1 MIPLLRRQQGWRVPR
16 RVGTREQGP
25 SPPHLRPL
33 YHEGEPENAPG
44 GGLVVGVVR
53 HHLRSAAIRLRSA
66 WLQIFQTAVAA
77 CLAWFVAVLI
87 LGVDRPTFAPIA
99 AVISLGLAVGERGRR
114 AVELTLGV
122 AFGVALADLL
132 VSVVG
137 VGAVQAGAVVVLAM
151 GLAVFLGGG
160 EVGVKEAAISA
171 LIIMITF
178 RSSQAGIPIE
188 RFLEALIGGG
198 TALLVN
204 ALLPIDP
211 ERMVEDAA
219 FPVFAESAAVLEE
232 VADALEEGDARRAQR
247 AYVKAREIDARVA
260 GLKEAVAAGR
270 ETARLA
276 PPRRGSLGH
285 MDLYAS
291 EADQI
296 DLTVRDVRALARA
309 ALSVVQPEGSAP
321 ERLLAAIRG
330 LARATEALAAYLQTA
345 GDPPDETR
353 RLALEA
359 ATEASALLEEHEDL
373 ASNLGTNALVDQIHS
388 SAVDL
393 IGGTGMDRAAALQ
406 ALEEA
411 TGRASW

>member
-1 MIPLLRRQQGWRVPR
+1 MMLIGRR
-16 RVGTREQGP
+16 
-25 SPPHLRPL
+25 
-33 YHEGEPENAPG
+33 EPGNG
-44 GGLVVGVVR
+44 RWVDIIVSVVR
-53 HHLRSAAIRLRSA
+53 QRLHSAAIRLRSA
-66 WLQIFQTAVAA
+66 WLQILQTAVAA
-77 CLAWFVAVLI
+77 CVAWFLAVLI
-87 LGVDRPTFAPIA
+87 LGQERPTFAPIA
-99 AVISLGLAVGERGRR
+99 AVIALGLAVGERGRR
-114 AVELTLGV
+114 AIELTLGV

-132 VSVVG
+132 ISLVG

-160 EVGVKEAAISA
+160 DLGVKEAAISA

-178 RSSQAGIPIE
+178 RSSQAGFPIE

-198 TALLVN
+198 TALLIN
-204 ALLPIDP
+204 ALLPVNP
-211 ERMVEDAA
+211 ERMVEAAA

-232 VADALEEGDARRAQR
+232 VADALEEGDAGRAQR
-247 AYVKAREIDARVA
+247 AYVRAREIDARVA
-260 GLKEAVAAGR
+260 GLKEAVVAGR

-276 PPRRGSLGH
+276 PPRRRSLGH
-285 MDLYAS
+285 MDLYAAA
-291 EADQI
+291 ADQI

-309 ALSVVQPEGSAP
+309 ALSVVQPEGPVP

-330 LARATEALAAYLQTA
+330 LARATEALAAYLQTS
-345 GDPPDETR
+345 GDPPEETR

-359 ATEASALLEEHEDL
+359 AKEASTLLEEHEDL
-373 ASNLGTNALVDQIHS
+373 ARNLGVNALVDQIHS

-393 IGGTGMDRAAALQ
+393 MGGTGMDRAAALQ

>member
-1 MIPLLRRQQGWRVPR
+1 MV
-16 RVGTREQGP
+16 
-25 SPPHLRPL
+25 S
-33 YHEGEPENAPG
+33 
-44 GGLVVGVVR
+44 VVR
-53 HHLRSAAIRLRSA
+53 QRLHSAAIRLRSA
-66 WLQIFQTAVAA
+66 WLQILQTAVAA
-77 CLAWFVAVLI
+77 CLAWFLAVLI

-99 AVISLGLAVGERGRR
+99 AVISLGLAVGERARR

-122 AFGVALADLL
+122 AFGVVLADLL
-132 VSVVG
+132 VSLVG

-160 EVGVKEAAISA
+160 DVGVKEAAISA

-198 TALLVN
+198 TALVVN

-232 VADALEEGDARRAQR
+232 VADALEEGDAGRAQR
-247 AYVKAREIDARVA
+247 AYVKAREIDARVR

-285 MDLYAS
+285 MELYTRA
-291 EADQI
+291 ADQI

-309 ALSVVQPEGSAP
+309 ALSVVQPEDPPP
-321 ERLLAAIRG
+321 ERLLAAIRD
-330 LARATEALAAYLQTA
+330 LARATEALAAYLRTS

-359 ATEASALLEEHEDL
+359 AKEASTLLEEHEDL
-373 ASNLGTNALVDQIHS
+373 ARNLGINALVDQIHS

-393 IGGTGMDRAAALQ
+393 IGGTGMDRSEALQ